1 LSAGGLAP
9 DGPDAA
15 TMILA
20 LHLLALGLYSAAWV
34 LQLREFR
41 RGRESGHGG
50 VRITAGGF
58 AAHAAALGLFTLTY
72 RSLPLIGL
80 GPASSSL
87 ALVMVLFVLAASI
100 HVDLRPAG
108 LFLLPPVLL
117 LVGEAVLVGVGPT
130 AGQLA
135 FRGPWF
141 VLHVTAAFL
150 GYAGLAAASAAAIMY
165 VLQFRAL
172 KRKEFG
178 SVFRFFPPLDSLDRL
193 NKVGLAVGFP
203 ALTVGLLAGW
213 SWTLTFGRGL
223 ALEDAQ
229 TILGM
234 VTWVVYLIAIAARLR
249 PGPHGERA
257 AAISAA
263 AFVVTLAAFLA
274 LRLLAGEPDFFL

>member
-1 LSAGGLAP
+1 
-9 DGPDAA
+9 
-15 TMILA
+15 MILG
-20 LHLLALGLYSAAWV
+20 LHLLAFALYATAWA
-34 LQLREFR
+34 LQLAGFR
-41 RGRESGHGG
+41 GGREVGRLEVSAVGIGLVAQAVG
-50 VRITAGGF
+50 ILLY
-58 AAHAAALGLFTLTY
+58 AHVY
-72 RSLPLIGL
+72 RSLPLVGL

-87 ALVMVLFVLAASI
+87 ALAIAIFVFAAS
-100 HVDLRPAG
+100 VRSDVRAAG
-108 LFLLPPVLL
+108 LFLLPLVLL
-117 LVGEAVLVGVGPT
+117 LLGEALLVGIEP
-130 AGQLA
+130 AGRQIA

-141 VLHVTAAFL
+141 VLHVSTIFV

-193 NKVGLAVGFP
+193 NRVGLAVGFP

-223 ALEDAQ
+223 AFENAG

-234 VTWVVYLIAIAARLR
+234 VTWAAYLAAIAARLR
-249 PGPHGERA
+249 PGPRGERA
-257 AAISAA
+257 AVASTF

-274 LRLLAGEPDFFL
+274 LRITASDPGFFL